1 MSQAQ
6 EGQTLRRFQT
16 QHMNGGEGR
25 NDIHSA
31 QNKIVL
37 VMIDCGRCELTIE
50 LTAFMARTNDDH
62 NQNFSTSVSF
72 VGWYVWSGNQSL
84 LMMRRYFVLLVQC
97 KYYLCMLFVTALFMY
112 VPFV

>member
-16 QHMNGGEGR
+16 QHVNGGEGR

-37 VMIDCGRCELTIE
+37 VMIDCGRCGVDY
-50 LTAFMARTNDDH
+50 RTD
-62 NQNFSTSVSF
+62 SF
-72 VGWYVWSGNQSL
+72 YG
-84 LMMRRYFVLLVQC
+84 
-97 KYYLCMLFVTALFMY
+97 KDK
-112 VPFV
+112 